1 MKTQTLLDRRG
12 QSYVRLII
20 EIREDRLEHIRECR
34 EADRKSCWGEVKN
47 LMHYANLGDIASVNC
62 WRRHNPETGFE
73 EFYANTPDWIVE
85 IAREHKWITT
95 VGRDV
100 MT

>member
-12 QSYVRLII
+12 NPYTRSII
-20 EIREDRLEHIRECR
+20 ETRADRLEHIRQCR
-34 EADRKSCWGEVKN
+34 ESDRKSCWGEVKN

-62 WRRHNPETGFE
+62 WRRHNPQTGFE

-85 IAREHKWITT
+85 IARERKWIATI
-95 VGRDV
+95 GQER